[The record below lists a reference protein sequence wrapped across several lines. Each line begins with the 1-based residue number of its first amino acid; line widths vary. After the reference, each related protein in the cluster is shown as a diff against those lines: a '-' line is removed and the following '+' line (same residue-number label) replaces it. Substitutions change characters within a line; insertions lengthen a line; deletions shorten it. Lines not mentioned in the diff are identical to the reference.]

1 MPSATTRGHYQQSM
15 TCSTLVQLF
24 QVPLGGAA
32 GSAFLLGAGR
42 GGAHAHPESAAAAA
56 KSLQS
61 CPTLCNPMD
70 CNLPGSSF
78 HVLVFP

>member
-42 GGAHAHPESAAAAA
+42 GACSP
-56 KSLQS
+56 
-61 CPTLCNPMD
+61 
-70 CNLPGSSF
+70 
-78 HVLVFP
+78 